1 MSDRAFIPVR
11 VKFRKYGCLKFIGH
25 LDVMR
30 YFQKVMRR
38 ADIDMCYSEG
48 FSPHMIMSFAA
59 PLGVGLTSDG
69 EYMDISVK
77 SSPSSAEAVRRL
89 NEVMVEGIDVVSWRR
104 LPENS
109 KNAMSIVA
117 AADYQVR
124 FREGCGPEDGW
135 QEKFLEFLA
144 SPSIQIVK
152 ETKKGQQEIDIRPWI
167 YACEVRN
174 QVIYMQVSTGS
185 VHNLK
190 PELLMQAFGDWAGI
204 QIPAFALLVH
214 RTEIYADQ
222 GTEGNRQLIPLED
235 LGVDIE

>member
-1 MSDRAFIPVR
+1 MNTNIR

-30 YFQKVMRR
+30 YFQKAIRR
-38 ADIDMCYSEG
+38 ADIAICYSEG

-77 SSPSSAEAVRRL
+77 SSPSSAEAVKRL
-89 NEVMVEGIDVVSWRR
+89 NEVMAEGIDVVSWRA

-117 AADYQVR
+117 AADYEVR
-124 FREGCGPEDGW
+124 FREGCGPFNGW
-135 QEKFLEFLA
+135 QEKLGEFLEL
-144 SPSIQIVK
+144 SQICILK
-152 ETKKGQQEIDIRPWI
+152 KTKKGVQETDIRPWLYNYTI
-167 YACEVRN
+167 EGD
-174 QVIYMQVSTGS
+174 VISMQVSAGS

-190 PELLMQAFGDWAGI
+190 PELLIGSFGDWAGVK
-204 QIPAFALLVH
+204 IPVSALLVH
-214 RTEIYADQ
+214 RKEIYADQ
-222 GTEGNRQLIPLED
+222 GTEEKHSLISLEA
-235 LGVDIE
+235 LGEEIG

>member
-1 MSDRAFIPVR
+1 MNIR

-77 SSPSSAEAVRRL
+77 ASPSSKEAVERL
-89 NEVMVEGIDVVSWRR
+89 NAVMVEGIDVVSWRQ

-109 KNAMSIVA
+109 KNAMASVA
-117 AADYQVR
+117 AADYEVR
-124 FREGCGPEDGW
+124 FRKGYEPKGDW
-135 QEKFLEFLA
+135 QSKFREFLNL
-144 SPSIQIVK
+144 SEIHIIK
-152 ETKKGQQEIDIRPWI
+152 ETKKGQQKLDIRPWI
-167 YACEVRN
+167 YACEVKDG
-174 QVIYMQVSTGS
+174 VISMQVSTGS

-190 PELLMQAFGDWAGI
+190 PELLMQAFGRWMGTE
-204 QIPAFALLVH
+204 IPAFALLVH

-222 GTEGNRQLIPLED
+222 GKEGERRLVSLED
-235 LGVDIE
+235 LGVDIG

>member
-1 MSDRAFIPVR
+1 MNIR

-30 YFQKVMRR
+30 YFQKAMRR

-69 EYMDISVK
+69 EYMDIAVK
-77 SSPSSAEAVRRL
+77 ESPSSKEAIERL
-89 NEVMVEGIDVVSWRR
+89 NAVMAEGIDVTGWRL

-117 AADYQVR
+117 AADYEVR
-124 FREGCGPEDGW
+124 FREGYAPSEKW
-135 QEKFLEFLA
+135 QEKFREFLEL
-144 SPSIQIVK
+144 PEIRIIK
-152 ETKKGQQEIDIRPWI
+152 ETKKGHQEADIRPWI
-167 YACEVRN
+167 YRCTVKDG
-174 QVIYMQVSTGS
+174 VITMQVSTGS

-190 PELLMQAFGDWAGI
+190 PELLMQSFGTWAGME
-204 QIPAFALLVH
+204 IPAFALLVH
-214 RTEIYADQ
+214 RKEIYADQ
-222 GTEGNRQLIPLED
+222 GTEEARRLVSLEA
-235 LGVDIE
+235 LGDEIG